1 MPVKS
6 PDLHG
11 NAPDH
16 SDAVLLLVDV
26 INDLEFPDGERLLA
40 PALAAARRLAA
51 LRERARA
58 VGIPVVYA
66 NDNFGRWRSDFRD
79 VVDHV
84 RRDGVRGRPIA
95 ELLAPDPD
103 DYFVLKPK
111 HSAFYET
118 TLEMLLEHL
127 GSRVLI
133 IGGFAGDVCV
143 QLTAGDAYLRDFGLV
158 VPEDCIATA
167 EPERTLAAL
176 SYMRRVMHA
185 DTTRSERLDL
195 RRLRS
200 GAGDDREAGGD
211 DSGGVGGARGA
222 GAGDDPRE

>member
-11 NAPDH
+11 NAPDR

-26 INDLEFPDGERLLA
+26 ITDLEFPDGERMLA
-40 PALAAARRLAA
+40 PALEAARRIAM
-51 LRERARA
+51 LRDRARA
-58 VGIPVVYA
+58 AGIPVVYA

-79 VVDHV
+79 VVDHALG
-84 RRDGVRGRPIA
+84 DGVRGRPIA
-95 ELLAPDPD
+95 ELLAPEPD

-143 QLTAGDAYLRDFGLV
+143 QFTAGDAYLRDYRIV
-158 VPEDCIATA
+158 VPEDCIATTDPA
-167 EPERTLAAL
+167 RTLAAL
-176 SYMRRVMHA
+176 EYMRRVMEA
-185 DTTRSERLDL
+185 DTTTSDRLDL
-195 RRLRS
+195 HGLRGGES
-200 GAGDDREAGGD
+200 GE
-211 DSGGVGGARGA
+211 SGESGSRSDQSG
-222 GAGDDPRE
+222 